1 MGRLPSLMGSQRMF
15 PPEGIC
21 SNLPGGEIFLGH
33 VPGLGLATLISQM
46 ICIGGPYVIYLG
58 ATDLK
63 LPYAVMFLVCIA
75 GFVATL
81 FLPETLDRKLPET
94 IEEASSFG
102 AKDKFFSFRPGRYE
116 RARERDEDEDTAEAG
131 DMLNKKS
138 DCETSLDANWSK

>member
-1 MGRLPSLMGSQRMF
+1 M
-15 PPEGIC
+15 
-21 SNLPGGEIFLGH
+21 EIFPTC
-33 VPGLGLATLISQM
+33 VRQSGLGLATLISQM

-102 AKDKFFSFRPGRYE
+102 VKDKFFSFRPGRYE
-116 RARERDEDEDTAEAG
+116 RARVRDEDEEETAEAS
-131 DMLNKKS
+131 DILNKKS
-138 DCETSLDANWSK
+138 GAETRLDAQWSN

>member
-1 MGRLPSLMGSQRMF
+1 M
-15 PPEGIC
+15 
-21 SNLPGGEIFLGH
+21 EIFPTC
-33 VPGLGLATLISQM
+33 VRQSGLGFATLISQM

-75 GFVATL
+75 GFIATL

-116 RARERDEDEDTAEAG
+116 RARDRDEDDVTAEAG
-131 DMLNKKS
+131 DMLNKKPGGGDS
-138 DCETSLDANWSK
+138 SLYPSLTN

>member
-1 MGRLPSLMGSQRMF
+1 M
-15 PPEGIC
+15 
-21 SNLPGGEIFLGH
+21 EIFPTC
-33 VPGLGLATLISQM
+33 VRQSGLGLATLISQM

-81 FLPETLDRKLPET
+81 FLPETLGRKLPET
-94 IEEASSFG
+94 INEASSFG

-116 RARERDEDEDTAEAG
+116 RARARDEDKEETAEAG
-131 DMLNKKS
+131 DIMNKNS
-138 DCETSLDANWSK
+138 GAETCLDTNGQISLTI

>member
-1 MGRLPSLMGSQRMF
+1 M
-15 PPEGIC
+15 
-21 SNLPGGEIFLGH
+21 EIFPTC
-33 VPGLGLATLISQM
+33 VRQSGLGLATLISQM

-75 GFVATL
+75 GFVSTL

-102 AKDKFFSFRPGRYE
+102 VKDKFFSFRPGRYE
-116 RARERDEDEDTAEAG
+116 RARVRDEDEEETAEAS
-131 DMLNKKS
+131 DILNKKS
-138 DCETSLDANWSK
+138 GTETRLDAQWSN